1 VVRKTFLIS
10 RALTAVAV
18 FLAAGCSGNGE
29 GLNSYGQPLGKE
41 QAALRPDFASLK
53 AAILDPQCGACH
65 SGPSSAKN
73 LDLSGPDVYI
83 RLTGPQNASL
93 QQPGM
98 MQIAP
103 GNPDSSYF
111 YLKMI
116 GKNIIEAR
124 MPKDRAPLE
133 KGELT
138 VVREWIEKGA
148 PEKGEGL

>member
-1 VVRKTFLIS
+1 MVRKAFLIS
-10 RALTAVAV
+10 SALTAVAV

-29 GLNSYGQPLGKE
+29 GLNSYGQPLGKAH
-41 QAALRPDFASLK
+41 AALLPDFTSLK
-53 AAILDPQCGACH
+53 ASLLDPQCAACH
-65 SGPSSAKN
+65 SGPSSAAN
-73 LDLSGPDVYI
+73 LDLAAPDVYT

-98 MQIAP
+98 RQIAP

-133 KGELT
+133 AGELA